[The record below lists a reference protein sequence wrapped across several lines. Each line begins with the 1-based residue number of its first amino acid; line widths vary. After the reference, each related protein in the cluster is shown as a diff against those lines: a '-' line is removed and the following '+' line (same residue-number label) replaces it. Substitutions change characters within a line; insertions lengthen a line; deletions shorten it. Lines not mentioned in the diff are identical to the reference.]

1 MVFLERAKEL
11 IKGFLASQDNKYIT
25 TQDGLKLFI
34 FDKTFVDKQATTGGS
49 WGEKPVISAGWDDKI
64 KTP

>member
-1 MVFLERAKEL
+1 MSFIDKVKD
-11 IKGFLASQDNKYIT
+11 IVSGFLATENSKYIT

-34 FDKTFVDKQATTGGS
+34 FDKTFVDKQANTGGS